1 MLGTFSPLIISIY
14 YGLLILVIEYIVTPK
29 IKMMI
34 RINFKVFWYIL
45 FIIVIFIAIKNLS
58 FKAPVCQWVSLCV
71 WMFPNSSKTANP
83 SELKFWGMIP
93 LGIGK
98 VLG

>member
-14 YGLLILVIEYIVTPK
+14 YGLLILVIEYIVTQK
-29 IKMMI
+29 IKKMI
-34 RINFKVFWYIL
+34 RINFIVFWYIL

-71 WMFPNSSKTANP
+71 WMFLNSSETANP
-83 SELKFWGMIP
+83 NKLK
-93 LGIGK
+93 L
-98 VLG
+98 